1 MAVSELNEDIH
12 DQICDLLENLQQIEK
27 LKNKDIRILLDKIV
41 RKYGGKVVNKWKR
54 LLFPLLAFILLPNVV
69 HSSHL
74 DIQKK
79 LIVTSESTKESIEL
93 AKYLNDN
100 GVVKYSA
107 YCWPNCF
114 NQGELFGKQA
124 YKELNV
130 VECARD
136 GINSQTQLCLD
147 KKIKGFP
154 TWEING
160 KLILGVLTLKEL
172 SKLTGF
178 KN

>member
-1 MAVSELNEDIH
+1 MKQFLIP
-12 DQICDLLENLQQIEK
+12 
-27 LKNKDIRILLDKIV
+27 
-41 RKYGGKVVNKWKR
+41 
-54 LLFPLLAFILLPNVV
+54 LLFVLAWPKTVN
-69 HSSHL
+69 SSHL
-74 DIQKK
+74 NNQKE
-79 LIVTSESTKESIEL
+79 LIVTSESTEETIMF
-93 AKYLNDN
+93 AKYLKDN

-107 YCWPNCF
+107 YWCPNCL
-114 NQGELFGKQA
+114 NQSELFGKQA
-124 YKELNV
+124 YRELNV

-136 GINSQTQLCLD
+136 GINSQTQLCID

-160 KLILGVLTLKEL
+160 KLILGVLSLKEL